1 MCGGW
6 GATYELPAKLH
17 AIINLKTYTIIQV
30 KDQCTEV
37 TRLPAVS
44 LMSIGYIWNEIIL
57 QNQSSILSIILLV
70 LWNSYTSILIYYHEK
85 GITDCPPPLPPFCVI
100 FLNGLKYP
108 IYSYILCGLV
118 LQKRKRI
125 EGIKLWLISI
135 SL

>member
-6 GATYELPAKLH
+6 GATYELLAKLH

-30 KDQCTEV
+30 KDQCAKG
-37 TRLPAVS
+37 TRLPAVP
-44 LMSIGYIWNEIIL
+44 LMSIGYIQNEIIP

-70 LWNSYTSILIYYHEK
+70 LWNSYFYTSILSWK
-85 GITDCPPPLPPFCVI
+85 GNSRFFFFCPPFCVI

>member
-6 GATYELPAKLH
+6 SVTYELPAKLH
-17 AIINLKTYTIIQV
+17 AIINLKTYTIIQA
-30 KDQCTEV
+30 KDQCAKG
-37 TRLPAVS
+37 TRLPTVP

-85 GITDCPPPLPPFCVI
+85 GNTDSPPPPLCVI

>member
-17 AIINLKTYTIIQV
+17 AIINLKTYTIIQAM
-30 KDQCTEV
+30 DQCAEV
-37 TRLPAVS
+37 TRLPAVP

-57 QNQSSILSIILLV
+57 QSSTLSIILLV

-85 GITDCPPPLPPFCVI
+85 GITDSPPPHFCVI

-125 EGIKLWLISI
+125 EGIKLWLWV
-135 SL
+135 L